1 MGQVWRLIEEHQSS
15 TPYGASIREIARGA
29 GIKES
34 TLPRWKELRRLPEPE
49 HLRALARQ
57 INVPYRVLLDAA
69 LTDCGY
75 LTSRVGPDAD
85 PIPPGRMG
93 DYDLAAD
100 KD

>member
-1 MGQVWRLIEEHQSS
+1 
-15 TPYGASIREIARGA
+15 
-29 GIKES
+29 
-34 TLPRWKELRRLPEPE
+34 
-49 HLRALARQ
+49 
-57 INVPYRVLLDAA
+57 VLLDAA

-75 LTSRVGPDAD
+75 LTSRVDPDAD